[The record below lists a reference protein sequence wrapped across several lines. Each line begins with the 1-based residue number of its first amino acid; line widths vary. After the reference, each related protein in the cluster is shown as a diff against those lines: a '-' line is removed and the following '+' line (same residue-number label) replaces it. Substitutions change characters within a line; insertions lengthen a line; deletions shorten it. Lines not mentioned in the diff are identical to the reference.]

1 MSECF
6 ISSTNRELKIRI
18 SVDTSI
24 LLIDTNTSFF
34 SSSAISFA
42 RDAMNE
48 KSIVEVLSIKLMYA
62 IDAENFLGQPR
73 PRLTDAVSTAETVA

>member
-1 MSECF
+1 M
-6 ISSTNRELKIRI
+6 R
-18 SVDTSI
+18 TSI
-24 LLIDTNTSFF
+24 NTSSLLTDSKTFFF